1 MAAPIQ
7 RRSLWGEAL
16 LLLLIG
22 LFCIFP
28 FYWMVTTS
36 LKTQVVALES
46 PPVWWFTPTLAN
58 YWEVLFVDK
67 VGPALVNSVIVA
79 VCTTGLAVGLGTP
92 AAYALARF
100 EFRGKS
106 DLWFW
111 FITNRFVSPVVLAFP
126 VFLISR
132 ELGLRDTHLALIL
145 MYLTF
150 TLPIVIWICT
160 DQFRSI
166 PRELDEAAMLEGAS
180 QWRIFRSICLPLAM
194 PGVAVS
200 SILSFIFSWNEL
212 LFAYILAPKAAK
224 TAPAMAVTFMEG
236 YDVPY
241 GKIMATSTLIVVP
254 VLIFALL
261 ASKHLVRGLTM
272 GAVK

>member
-7 RRSLWGEAL
+7 TRSLIGEAVVL
-16 LLLLIG
+16 TLIC

-36 LKTQVVALES
+36 LKTQVVALQS
-46 PPVWWFTPTLAN
+46 PPAWLFSPTLAN
-58 YWEVLFVDK
+58 YWEVLFEDK
-67 VGPALVNSVIVA
+67 VGVSLINSIIVA
-79 VCTTGLAVGLGTP
+79 VSTTTLAVLLGTP

-100 EFRGKS
+100 EFRGKT

-132 ELGLRDTHLALIL
+132 EIGLRDTHLALIL

-200 SILSFIFSWNEL
+200 SILAFIFSWNEL

-241 GKIMATSTLIVVP
+241 GKIMATSTLIVIP